1 VLTRCALTG
10 PAVVPPICIVSTP
23 VSPAVFSAFL
33 DRFGVPLRQMYSSTE
48 TITLAL
54 DDSPADRVQPG
65 TVGRPLQDV
74 EIRIGAHPAWP
85 SSSGELG
92 RIWVRCPWLMAGYG
106 FPPRAESPALVD
118 GWWPTQDL
126 GALRADGYLMLAGR
140 LDDAVRTR
148 DNRTVNLAHVAATLS
163 GLDGV
168 TAVVVLGID
177 APGGRSLGAVVQCE
191 EGLTVAALRAKI
203 ASVLPPWSWPQDLQL
218 VLSLPRLPSGRPDRQ
233 ACARLLTEAAH
244 R

>member
-1 VLTRCALTG
+1 
-10 PAVVPPICIVSTP
+10 
-23 VSPAVFSAFL
+23 
-33 DRFGVPLRQMYSSTE
+33 
-48 TITLAL
+48 
-54 DDSPADRVQPG
+54 
-65 TVGRPLQDV
+65 
-74 EIRIGAHPAWP
+74 
-85 SSSGELG
+85 
-92 RIWVRCPWLMAGYG
+92 
-106 FPPRAESPALVD
+106 
-118 GWWPTQDL
+118 
-126 GALRADGYLMLAGR
+126 
-140 LDDAVRTR
+140 
-148 DNRTVNLAHVAATLS
+148 S

-244 R
+244 RGGTARSGSTRSANSPPASWGPRECSPARAPTRRSVKAGYGSTPWDCSS